1 MKKRKY
7 LFISLS
13 VIILVSYIVVIYISK
28 RLNSSIMKY
37 ATVEAKRLTT
47 SVINTSISEII
58 DKGYIHSDIFTLSK
72 NDNGEIEMI
81 DFDPRHVNELLKLI
95 SQTIQKKL
103 IDLEMGKVKNFDIS
117 DGLKGKNFPHQRYGV
132 VCETSS
138 GSIFGNSLFANTGPI
153 IPVKLTFIGEVLTSI
168 HTQIKSYGMNNAYL
182 EVNVEVS
189 ITERLVVPIATE
201 DLVIKKKVPIAMK
214 VIEGKIPIY
223 YNGSIEK
230 NSQDYSLP
238 IE

>member
-1 MKKRKY
+1 MKKRKC

-13 VIILVSYIVVIYISK
+13 IIILVSYIVVIYISK
-28 RLNSSIMKY
+28 RLNPSIMKY
-37 ATVEAKRLTT
+37 ATIEAKRLTT

-58 DKGYIHSDIFTLSK
+58 DQGYIRGDLFTLSK
-72 NDNGEIEMI
+72 NINGEIEMI
-81 DFDPRHVNELLKLI
+81 DFDSGRVNELLKLI

-103 IDLEMGKVKNFDIS
+103 IDLEMGKVKDFDIS
-117 DGLKGKNFPHQRYGV
+117 DGLKGKNFSHQRYGV

-153 IPVKLTFIGEVLTSI
+153 IPVKLTFIGEVLTSV
-168 HTQIKSYGMNNAYL
+168 HTKIKSYGMNNAYL

>member
-1 MKKRKY
+1 
-7 LFISLS
+7 
-13 VIILVSYIVVIYISK
+13 
-28 RLNSSIMKY
+28 MKY
-37 ATVEAKRLTT
+37 ATIEAKRLTT

-58 DKGYIHSDIFTLSK
+58 DQGYIRGDLFTLSK
-72 NDNGEIEMI
+72 NINGEIEMI
-81 DFDPRHVNELLKLI
+81 DFDSGRVNELLKLI

-103 IDLEMGKVKNFDIS
+103 IDLEMGKVKDFDIS
-117 DGLKGKNFPHQRYGV
+117 DGLKGKNFSHQRYGV

-153 IPVKLTFIGEVLTSI
+153 IPVKLTFIGEVLTSV
-168 HTQIKSYGMNNAYL
+168 HTKIKSYGMNNAYL

>member
-1 MKKRKY
+1 MKRKKY
-7 LFISLS
+7 LLLSLS
-13 VIILVSYIVVIYISK
+13 LIILVSYIVVIYISK
-28 RLNSSIMKY
+28 KLNPSIMKY
-37 ATVEAKRLTT
+37 ATIEAKRLTT

-58 DKGYIHSDIFTLSK
+58 DSGYIRSDIFTLSK
-72 NDNGEIEMI
+72 NSNQEIEMI
-81 DFDPRHVNELLKLI
+81 DFDPKRVNELLKLI
-95 SQTIQKKL
+95 SENIQKKL
-103 IDLEMGKVKNFDIS
+103 IVMEMGKVEDFEIS
-117 DGLKGKNFPHQRYGV
+117 DGIKGKNFPHLKYGV

-168 HTQIKSYGMNNAYL
+168 NTQIKTYGINNAYL

-189 ITERLVVPIATE
+189 ITERLVVPTTTE

-214 VIEGKIPIY
+214 VIEGKIPVY
-223 YNGSIEK
+223 YNGNIEK
-230 NSQDYSLP
+230 SSENYTLP

>member
-1 MKKRKY
+1 M
-7 LFISLS
+7 SLS
-13 VIILVSYIVVIYISK
+13 LIILVSYIVVIYISK
-28 RLNSSIMKY
+28 RLNPSIMKY
-37 ATVEAKRLTT
+37 ATIEAKRLTT

-58 DKGYIHSDIFTLSK
+58 DGGYIRSDIFTLSK
-72 NDNGEIEMI
+72 NTDQEIEMI
-81 DFDPRHVNELLKLI
+81 DFDPKRVNELLKII
-95 SQTIQKKL
+95 SENIQKKL
-103 IDLEMGKVKNFDIS
+103 IAMEMGKVQDFEIS
-117 DGLKGKNFPHQRYGV
+117 DGIKGKNFPHLKYGV

-168 HTQIKSYGMNNAYL
+168 NTQIKTYGINNAYL

-189 ITERLVVPIATE
+189 ITERLVVPTTTE

-214 VIEGKIPIY
+214 VIEGKIPVY
-223 YNGSIEK
+223 YNGNIEK
-230 NSQDYSLP
+230 NSENYTLP